1 MNRNEIQSF
10 SWADMDLLD
19 RRVAKMIKSDRFLP
33 ELIVGI
39 LRCGM
44 VSAVHLAYLLSVG
57 LVRGLHVR
65 TTPSDDILVE
75 KVIEPVVESDE
86 VLNIARAKKILI
98 VDAVMASGTTM
109 ALSIRAIQAFAP
121 KEVRTAV
128 IVDWSSS
135 PYKCRSGTRPSID
148 YIGTTAD
155 KWPEFPWEH

>member
-1 MNRNEIQSF
+1 MNKNEIQSF

-19 RRVAKMIKSDRFLP
+19 RRIAKMIKSDRFLP
-33 ELIVGI
+33 GLIVGI

-44 VSAVHLAYLLSVG
+44 VSAVHLAYLLSVDF
-57 LVRGLHVR
+57 VRGLYVR
-65 TTPSDDILVE
+65 TTPSDEILVE
-75 KVIEPVVESDE
+75 KTIEPVVEPDE

-121 KEVRTAV
+121 EEIRTAV
-128 IVDWSSS
+128 IVDWPSS
-135 PYKCRSGTRPSID
+135 PYKCRFGTRPPID